1 MAVDLTELY
10 KQRNAINAQI
20 EEAQKQAREAG
31 ETVIIDGKEYDSTMD
46 FEGLLPNP
54 VDTDYFPT
62 YRKDDNGDITD
73 SGEITYAELI
83 DRFGAEAVSAV
94 ETAKDQAI
102 QDVSDSVDNVIET
115 QIDPKISAAEEAASA
130 AESAKTA
137 IDAIKTDI
145 DETVSGFDTSVEQ
158 ATSSALSD
166 ISEAKDE
173 AISALGSKMHVGYR
187 AIIGDGVTKSFT
199 ITHNLGS
206 QWVFCQIWFNDLSDK
221 CYYKLQE
228 IDSNS
233 IKIDFDFAPPA
244 DSVDVRIVPN
254 VRIED
259 PTASL
264 PDDFTLTKEHIDD
277 SVECT
282 PEEMQALIAILG

>member
-1 MAVDLTELY
+1 MDIDSSVL
-10 KQRNAINAQI
+10 KQLLAANKNISTLSEDS
-20 EEAQKQAREAG
+20 EEGTILIKDRR
-31 ETVIIDGKEYDSTMD
+31 IIGYIDVNNIDTP
-46 FEGLLPNP
+46 LP
-54 VDTDYFPT
+54 TDYIW
-62 YRKDDNGDITD
+62 GITVNPD
-73 SGEITYAELI
+73 TGKVTSVKRFTPQQLI
-83 DRFGAEAVSAV
+83 DALASEVN
-94 ETAKDQAI
+94 TAA
-102 QDVSDSVDNVIET
+102 DSVLENKEA
-115 QIDPKISAAEEAASA
+115 IDEIKI
-130 AESAKTA
+130 A
-137 IDAIKTDI
+137 IDAIKTDL

>member
-1 MAVDLTELY
+1 MADITELY
-10 KQRNAINAQI
+10 KQRQALDAEIKRI
-20 EEAQKQAREAG
+20 VEEAERSG
-31 ETVIIDGKEYDSTMD
+31 ESIIIDGETIDGVWNI
-46 FEGLLPNP
+46 EGLLPQP
-54 VDTDYFPT
+54 KETDFFPT
-62 YRKDDNGDITD
+62 YRKDENGEVKEV
-73 SGEITYAELI
+73 GEISYDSLI
-83 DRFGAEAVSAV
+83 DRFGGELDGKEEQILSDLQ
-94 ETAKDQAI
+94 AKANEII
-102 QDVSDSVDNVIET
+102 QT
-115 QIDPKISAAEEAASA
+115 QIEPKVDEAETAASA